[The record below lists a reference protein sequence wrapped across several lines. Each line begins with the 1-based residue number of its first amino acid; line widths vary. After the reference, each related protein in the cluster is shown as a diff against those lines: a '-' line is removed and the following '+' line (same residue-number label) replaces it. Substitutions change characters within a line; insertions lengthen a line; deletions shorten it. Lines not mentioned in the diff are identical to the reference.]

1 MVGVQG
7 ESVLTKTETRQS
19 KRTPVTL
26 KIKFKSATLD
36 QFIERYAI
44 DVSQG
49 GIFIRTKDPLP
60 VGTTMRFEF
69 QLRDASPLIM
79 GEGTVV
85 WIREHSPNQA
95 GVAPGMGVRFDR
107 ITESSQTVLDQI
119 LSQKALRGTDDA
131 DQSFTET
138 PTRVAPAPLVDDL
151 AKETKNRTKQF
162 ASVRAEPASKPQGGG
177 SAPVPF
183 RSDADEFSEE
193 AFEQA
198 TKVHSLDDLAAASMR
213 LDAAADEPLELGT
226 AGGVEEEEEDLPIQ
240 GGDAVVLGAAGARDN
255 AGAAEGPAEAD
266 DSVTLGA
273 AGAIAAA
280 GRASADDAPSQTDD
294 RAQTTIFP
302 SKHRIRPMVSLPPPA
317 SVAGAG
323 SASGGASGGGQG
335 SPADRDSEQ
344 TNPRVALAVD
354 SEALEPTVM
363 REPGMPSPKMVA
375 VEAKAESRASTA
387 DEPTGT
393 SMRELGA
400 TPDIA
405 IEMDDAEDGVG
416 DDGDTDEPA
425 STAAGSARSRAADVA
440 ADDRAGSALAG
451 DGEGEPAASPA
462 HAAAVSQ
469 ESDGDDEEGLTALLS
484 RPAEPRPRSRMPVF
498 LAVAAVLI
506 VLGGGGAYL
515 FTRSSEQPV
524 PRTEVPDPAATTD
537 QTDEPGTGPQAAA
550 QPGTEPEAEPEAEI
564 EIEAAPR
571 DEPGIEPE
579 IEIEPE
585 PPVETVEVVVR
596 SSPEGATATL
606 VDTTQEGP
614 TPMTFEV
621 DASKT
626 HTVRI
631 SHPGYVAQEISID
644 PKASEAP
651 RVALEPTPWV
661 MRFTSTPE
669 GAVVYLDG
677 RRVAGLTPNE
687 LTLPPGWEKKKHYKV
702 SFRLAHHEK
711 LDIIVDNQF
720 EADSAAM
727 VQRVEGTMVQETEAP
742 AHSAPRHAPA
752 SDNPGGAGKQAPPGG
767 AGSGSGDSTQEAAAP
782 AAEAEP
788 SKSEAPPASPPDENA
803 APAPGDQAPAP

>member
-1 MVGVQG
+1 M
-7 ESVLTKTETRQS
+7 TKTETRQS

-119 LSQKALRGTDDA
+119 LSQKAQRGTDDA

-213 LDAAADEPLELGT
+213 LDAPADEPLELGT

-240 GGDAVVLGAAGARDN
+240 AGDAVVLGAAGARDN
-255 AGAAEGPAEAD
+255 AGAAKGPAEAD
-266 DSVTLGA
+266 DSVMLGA

-280 GRASADDAPSQTDD
+280 GRASVDDAPSQTDD

-323 SASGGASGGGQG
+323 GASGHASDDASGGGQR
-335 SPADRDSEQ
+335 SAADRDSEQ
-344 TNPRVALAVD
+344 TNPRVSLAVD

-363 REPGMPSPKMVA
+363 REPGMPSPKMAA

-393 SMRELGA
+393 AMRELGA
-400 TPDIA
+400 DPDIA
-405 IEMDDAEDGVG
+405 IDEDDADNDGEI
-416 DDGDTDEPA
+416 DEPA
-425 STAAGSARSRAADVA
+425 SPAAGSARSRAADMA
-440 ADDRAGSALAG
+440 ADDRAGSALAS
-451 DGEGEPAASPA
+451 DGEDGPAASPA
-462 HAAAVSQ
+462 HATAPSQ
-469 ESDGDDEEGLTALLS
+469 EGEGEDEEGLTALLS

-515 FTRSSEQPV
+515 FTRSNEQPV
-524 PRTEVPDPAATTD
+524 PRTEIPEPAAAAG
-537 QTDEPGTGPQAAA
+537 QAGEPETAPQAAV
-550 QPGTEPEAEPEAEI
+550 QPGDEPE
-564 EIEAAPR
+564 
-571 DEPGIEPE
+571 IEPE
-579 IEIEPE
+579 IDIEPGDEPGVEPEIDIEPE

-596 SSPEGATATL
+596 SSPEGATAML
-606 VDTTQEGP
+606 VDTAQEGP
-614 TPMTFEV
+614 TPMTFEL

-631 SHPGYVAQEISID
+631 SHPGYAAQEITID
-644 PKASEAP
+644 PKAPEAP
-651 RVALEPTPWV
+651 RVALEPAPWV

-727 VQRVEGTMVQETEAP
+727 VQRIEGTMVQETEAP
-742 AHSAPRHAPA
+742 APSAPRHAPA
-752 SDNPGGAGKQAPPGG
+752 SPKQPPPGG
-767 AGSGSGDSTQEAAAP
+767 ADNGSGNSTQEAAAP

-803 APAPGDQAPAP
+803 TPASGDQAPAP